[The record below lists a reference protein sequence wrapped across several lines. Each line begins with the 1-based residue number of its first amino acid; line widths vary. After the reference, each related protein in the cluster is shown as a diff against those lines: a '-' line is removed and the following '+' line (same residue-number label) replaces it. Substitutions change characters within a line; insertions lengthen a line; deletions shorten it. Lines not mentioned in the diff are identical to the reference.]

1 MKKILLIPAILIL
14 IGCAGTESIT
24 YNTSTDELLTFGN
37 SIDTSF
43 LMQHLEVI
51 AHDSLE
57 GRGTGT
63 AGLDK
68 TADYIAHFY
77 SGLELTPKGDDSGW
91 FQYFNLN
98 ATITDSLVYSTYR
111 IEGAD
116 TLLVNHTVEAYDS
129 FSDYYRT
136 FGGSIPVS
144 EEIVFV
150 GFGINDESRNVQHLE
165 SDEISGKWV
174 MMFEDM
180 PYIVEGD
187 TLINPQISANDRLR
201 YLLRD
206 HNVSGI
212 LMITDKSE
220 TEFNEL
226 ASLHGRMLGN
236 PENLSLEYRDDLRAG
251 SGFPIGFMNVSP
263 RLAAEI
269 LGLNGPAEIEQKREQ
284 TIQNITSFRPQS
296 TGYLLDYKPYMHS
309 GTIETQNILAYLE
322 GADPELKDEVLVLMA
337 HYDHVGIGQ
346 PDSSGDM
353 IYNGADDNGS
363 GTVALMAIANALSN
377 ARSQGFKP
385 KRSILFL
392 HVSAEEVGLLGSRYY
407 SDHPVIPIEKT
418 VANFNAD
425 MIGRSDSQNIESG
438 DTDYVYLIGGEIISS
453 GLDSLVTAA
462 NQQSVN
468 MRLDR
473 RYNDLSDPNQF
484 YRRSDHWNFG
494 RLSVPF
500 VFFFTGVHEDYH
512 QPSDTFDKIE
522 FDKFRRVVQLI
533 YSSSIMV
540 SNYDGRPVVD
550 NQEFIDITGSM
561 PR

>member
-77 SGLELTPKGDDSGW
+77 SSLELTPKGDDSGW

-425 MIGRSDSQNIESG
+425 MIGRSDPQNIESG

-522 FDKFRRVVQLI
+522 FDKYRRVVQLI

>member
-322 GADPELKDEVLVLMA
+322 GADPELKEEVLVLMA

-425 MIGRSDSQNIESG
+425 MIGRSDPQNIESG

-522 FDKFRRVVQLI
+522 FDKYRRVVQLI

>member
-425 MIGRSDSQNIESG
+425 MIGRSDPQNIESG

-522 FDKFRRVVQLI
+522 FDKYRRVVQLI

>member
-14 IGCAGTESIT
+14 IGCAGTASIT

-322 GADPELKDEVLVLMA
+322 GADPELKEEVLVLMA

-425 MIGRSDSQNIESG
+425 MIGRSDPQNIESG

-522 FDKFRRVVQLI
+522 FDKYRRVVQLI

>member
-309 GTIETQNILAYLE
+309 GTIKTQNILAYLE

-425 MIGRSDSQNIESG
+425 MIGRSDPQNIESG